1 MYSKLFFVFLGG
13 GIGSVLRYGT
23 NSILNLYVIGQLGTL
38 IVNVLGSFLFGI
50 LVSIGEQ
57 RSDYF
62 NLFLLTGL
70 LGGYTTFSQFSFDVV
85 TLQNNG
91 NFYSIIYILSSVLL
105 SISMALLGIYCLLY
119 TSPSP
124 RDVEESRMPSSA

>member
-1 MYSKLFFVFLGG
+1 MFSKLFFVFVGG

-38 IVNVLGSFLFGI
+38 FVNVFGSFIFGI
-50 LVSIGEQ
+50 LVSIGED
-57 RSDYF
+57 RSEYF

-70 LGGYTTFSQFSFDVV
+70 LGGFTTFSQFSFDVV
-85 TLQNNG
+85 TLQNND

-105 SISMALLGIYCLLY
+105 SISMALLGIYIANRFIN
-119 TSPSP
+119 S
-124 RDVEESRMPSSA
+124 

>member
-23 NSILNLYVIGQLGTL
+23 NYIVSLYVIGQLGTVL
-38 IVNVLGSFLFGI
+38 VNVIGSFVFGI
-50 LVSIGEQ
+50 LVSIGED
-57 RSDYF
+57 RSEYI

-70 LGGYTTFSQFSFDVV
+70 LGGFTTFSQFSYDVV

-91 NFYSIIYILSSVLL
+91 NLYSIIYILSSVLL
-105 SISMALLGIYCLLY
+105 SISMALLGIYIANRFVN
-119 TSPSP
+119 S
-124 RDVEESRMPSSA
+124 

>member
-23 NSILNLYVIGQLGTL
+23 NSIINLYTIGQLGTL
-38 IVNVLGSFLFGI
+38 LVNVLGSFLFGI

-70 LGGYTTFSQFSFDVV
+70 LGG
-85 TLQNNG
+85 
-91 NFYSIIYILSSVLL
+91 
-105 SISMALLGIYCLLY
+105 CLLY

-124 RDVEESRMPSSA
+124 RDLSTSRMPSSA

>member
-23 NSILNLYVIGQLGTL
+23 NTIVNLYVIGQLGT
-38 IVNVLGSFLFGI
+38 IVVNVLGSFLFGI
-50 LVSIGEQ
+50 LVSIEEQ

-62 NLFLLTGL
+62 NFFLLTGL
-70 LGGYTTFSQFSFDVV
+70 LGGYTTFSQFSFDVL

-91 NFYSIIYILSSVLL
+91 NSYSILYILSSVLL
-105 SISMALLGIYCLLY
+105 SISMALLGIYIANRFIN
-119 TSPSP
+119 S
-124 RDVEESRMPSSA
+124 

>member
-13 GIGSVLRYGT
+13 GIGSVLRFGT

-38 IVNVLGSFLFGI
+38 LVNVLGSFLFGI
-50 LVSIGEQ
+50 LVAIGEQ

-70 LGGYTTFSQFSFDVV
+70 LGGFTTFSQFSYDVV

-91 NFYSIIYILSSVLL
+91 NFFSIIYILSSVLL
-105 SISMALLGIYCLLY
+105 SISMALLGIYIANRFIN
-119 TSPSP
+119 S
-124 RDVEESRMPSSA
+124 

>member
-1 MYSKLFFVFLGG
+1 MFSKLFFVFLGG
-13 GIGSVLRYGT
+13 GFGSVLRYGT
-23 NSILNLYVIGQLGTL
+23 NSIINLYAIGQLGTL
-38 IVNVLGSFLFGI
+38 LVNVLGSFLFGI

-70 LGGYTTFSQFSFDVV
+70 LGGYTTFSQFSFDVL

-91 NFYSIIYILSSVLL
+91 NLYSIIYILSSVLL
-105 SISMALLGIYCLLY
+105 SISMALLGIYIANRFVN
-119 TSPSP
+119 S
-124 RDVEESRMPSSA
+124 

>member
-1 MYSKLFFVFLGG
+1 MFSKLFFVFLGG
-13 GIGSVLRYGT
+13 GIGSILRYGT
-23 NSILNLYVIGQLGTL
+23 NSIINLYTIGQLGTL
-38 IVNVLGSFLFGI
+38 LVNVLGSFLFGI

-57 RSDYF
+57 RTDFF

-70 LGGYTTFSQFSFDVV
+70 LGGYTTFSQFSFDVL

-91 NFYSIIYILSSVLL
+91 NLYSIIYILSSVLL
-105 SISMALLGIYCLLY
+105 SICLLY

-124 RDVEESRMPSSA
+124 RDMRRSRMPSSA